1 MLREKIEA
9 SISKFHMQPI
19 YEGAILG
26 FSGGA
31 DSSALLYLL
40 KDKVKNLL
48 CVHVNHMIR
57 GDEADRDEKFARR
70 ICKEYGVEFKSFKI
84 DIPTLAKE
92 NKKGIEEMARDARYE
107 LFSRLL
113 FENPQYK
120 CILTAH
126 NLDDSVETVIF
137 NLSRGTGPSGLMGI
151 KPVQGNIMRPLI
163 EIKKGEII
171 NFCKENNIEYITDS
185 TNNDT
190 KYMRNHIRHNVIPT
204 LEKINPDLYGAIS
217 RLGDILYSDEAHFS
231 LLLSEIIEKNEIKDK
246 IPLNV
251 LNSLDVSLATRLLRH
266 VLDASLDYNSCVYCI
281 DLAKKGTVG
290 SLVNLPNGISFKI
303 EKGYAHFI
311 KTSELDS
318 VEYSYQL
325 KEGINEIP
333 EINKLIL
340 VNSRNVPRGYT
351 MESEIKLKAEKITGQ
366 LNVRKRAEGDT
377 IKHGKMTKKV
387 KKLFVDNH
395 IPSHLRDRIPL
406 ILMDNEIISVPNI
419 ATRDGFSGNDFII
432 IIYRRENEND

>member
-1 MLREKIEA
+1 M
-9 SISKFHMQPI
+9 
-19 YEGAILG
+19 
-26 FSGGA
+26 
-31 DSSALLYLL
+31 
-40 KDKVKNLL
+40 
-48 CVHVNHMIR
+48 
-57 GDEADRDEKFARR
+57 
-70 ICKEYGVEFKSFKI
+70 
-84 DIPTLAKE
+84 
-92 NKKGIEEMARDARYE
+92 
-107 LFSRLL
+107 
-113 FENPQYK
+113 
-120 CILTAH
+120 
-126 NLDDSVETVIF
+126 
-137 NLSRGTGPSGLMGI
+137 
-151 KPVQGNIMRPLI
+151 
-163 EIKKGEII
+163 
-171 NFCKENNIEYITDS
+171 
-185 TNNDT
+185 
-190 KYMRNHIRHNVIPT
+190 
-204 LEKINPDLYGAIS
+204 
-217 RLGDILYSDEAHFS
+217 
-231 LLLSEIIEKNEIKDK
+231 
-246 IPLNV
+246 
-251 LNSLDVSLATRLLRH
+251 
-266 VLDASLDYNSCVYCI
+266 
-281 DLAKKGTVG
+281 
-290 SLVNLPNGISFKI
+290 PNGTSFKI